1 MKEIVL
7 ERNFVDIICSICPYF
22 LFSFYPLIV
31 QSWRVRDSSSFW
43 SSFALHLSWT
53 CFVVISCVHEK
64 DLESIVEVVL
74 LASCMVFTYIYT
86 THQGFI

>member
-1 MKEIVL
+1 M
-7 ERNFVDIICSICPYF
+7 
-22 LFSFYPLIV
+22 
-31 QSWRVRDSSSFW
+31 
-43 SSFALHLSWT
+43 
-53 CFVVISCVHEK
+53 VISCVHEK